1 MLLICAY
8 ILLDIF
14 LNGKKKSRARA
25 EKGGDGSCRDRV
37 LKQRISSSGRFS
49 SPRAALLPESGSRT
63 AVKGIAAFQIEGENL
78 ERLGDEYGAGKALV
92 NPLRLRESLNQLR
105 DVLFE
110 FREKGA
116 RYDRKSE
123 NRSRKARR

>member
-1 MLLICAY
+1 MSRTSLETT
-8 ILLDIF
+8 DIF
-14 LNGKKKSRARA
+14 IGAFLLSQ
-25 EKGGDGSCRDRV
+25 GGSLAGIRIKDGVR
-37 LKQRISSSGRFS
+37 
-49 SPRAALLPESGSRT
+49 
-63 AVKGIAAFQIEGENL
+63 GIAAFQIEGENL

-92 NPLRLRESLNQLR
+92 NPLRLRESLNHLR

>member
-1 MLLICAY
+1 MTQTVETT
-8 ILLDIF
+8 DIF
-14 LNGKKKSRARA
+14 IGAFLLSQ
-25 EKGGDGSCRDRV
+25 GGFLSGIRIKDGVR
-37 LKQRISSSGRFS
+37 
-49 SPRAALLPESGSRT
+49 
-63 AVKGIAAFQIEGENL
+63 GIAAFQIEGEDL

-92 NPLRLRESLNQLR
+92 NPLRLRESLNHLR

>member
-1 MLLICAY
+1 MSRSSLETT
-8 ILLDIF
+8 DIF
-14 LNGKKKSRARA
+14 IGAFFLSQ
-25 EKGGDGSCRDRV
+25 GGSLAGI
-37 LKQRISSSGRFS
+37 RIKD
-49 SPRAALLPESGSRT
+49 T
-63 AVKGIAAFQIEGENL
+63 VKGIAAFQIEGENL
-78 ERLGDEYGAGKALV
+78 ERLGSEYGAGKALV